1 PDPRLE
7 RNRDGRVDPGKL
19 MERDAQGEVVAAH
32 AAVLL
37 RERQAEQTEL
47 AHAGDEFVGEFVT
60 LIKFADHG
68 SHCLAS
74 ELHHGPA
81 QGLMLIVETEADH
94 ASDATWRHPDQR

>member
-1 PDPRLE
+1 MQRYAE
-7 RNRDGRVDPGKL
+7 
-19 MERDAQGEVVAAH
+19 GEVVAPH

-47 AHAGDEFVGEFVT
+47 PDAGNEFVGEFVT
-60 LIKFADHG
+60 LIESADHG

-94 ASDATWRHPDQR
+94 ASDATWRHPEQR